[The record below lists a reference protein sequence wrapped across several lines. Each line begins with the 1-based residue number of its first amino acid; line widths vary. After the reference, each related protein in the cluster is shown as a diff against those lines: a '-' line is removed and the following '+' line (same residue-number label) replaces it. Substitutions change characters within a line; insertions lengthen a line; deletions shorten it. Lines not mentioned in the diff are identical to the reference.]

1 MPECEDRNNS
11 NKNEKAPVKLCISSL
26 VYLFFNKSK
35 HLEMA
40 HIIAECLI
48 LECCNIS
55 MSIIY
60 AVIVRQEEDQQV
72 TLCSYDTA

>member
-48 LECCNIS
+48 LGVLQY
-55 MSIIY
+55 IY
-60 AVIVRQEEDQQV
+60 VHYIRSDSEAGGGP
-72 TLCSYDTA
+72 TGNAL